1 MIVFKKAAEQQ
12 LQASI
17 DILQSKLVLRTLK
30 KSAAGQNFR
39 RAAWPRLFTSAEAV
53 HEQIPVFFPDDT
65 PTPFTYTAKNG
76 RRREVSSVGG
86 GVYHIF
92 SPDRFDAQSFMSY
105 LMHIAASNN
114 ELKPLLAYDTE
125 TSGLNTTRTTIDGQP
140 PSVPWEVGWHA
151 GAGVTSHLLRLP
163 ADGPPV
169 APSTGGPA
177 TQAAYF
183 TTCGADRPLLVQF
196 GGNDA
201 GQMLAAALLIQR
213 HVDGV
218 DINLGCP
225 QACACKGGYGA
236 YLMDHPDRVRG
247 IVETLVAGLDVPVT
261 AKIRVF
267 PDVRDAKCTDGHCNW
282 HCNH

>member
-1 MIVFKKAAEQQ
+1 MPPLTIEQRWTWWRET
-12 LQASI
+12 LGSPRYCCAPMV
-17 DILQSKLVLRTLK
+17 LQSELAFRMMVRRHGSTLCY
-30 KSAAGQNFR
+30 S
-39 RAAWPRLFTSAEAV
+39 PM
-53 HEQIPVFFPDDT
+53 IPVEAF
-65 PTPFTYTAKNG
+65 
-76 RRREVSSVGG
+76 
-86 GVYHIF
+86 
-92 SPDRFDAQSFMSY
+92 
-105 LMHIAASNN
+105 
-114 ELKPLLAYDTE
+114 
-125 TSGLNTTRTTIDGQP
+125 
-140 PSVPWEVGWHA
+140 
-151 GAGVTSHLLRLP
+151 LRLP

-183 TTCGADRPLLVQF
+183 TTCGADRPLLAQF

-236 YLMDHPDRVRG
+236 FLMDHPDRVRG

-267 PDVRDAKCTDGHCNW
+267 PEVH
-282 HCNH
+282 